1 MEKKQDDARNTEN
14 EKKPEAAGQ
23 HAQPGSAAPDTV
35 TDVELANEKTTPEKT
50 TAQAGKTDTAAAGKP
65 VSGAAGGVI
74 PPAATGK
81 DGSNGGNGT
90 KGPLIAAF
98 VVVAAIAAGGYY
110 YAQNHQSEPASSS
123 QTTSESASS
132 APAEAPAS
140 DAGQAGQTR
149 GADAT
154 SDSTGSADSSDA
166 TKSDAPSETGSAQ
179 SAGTTPASGQAQ
191 AGTEGAGEGASP
203 ADSASTT
210 SDAASG
216 STSSTPM
223 GPAATNSEPA
233 QTEAEPDGN
242 ATAQSS
248 SATANDNNPGDAK
261 ADKTESAAPSGQ
273 DAATTPPSAA
283 GASATATDASQASG
297 TPSTAVSGTGGFTS
311 SLPADIRDQLDRQ
324 SAQIIA
330 LRDQL
335 ESSQKQL
342 QQLQTS
348 RLQASRD
355 ETTLF
360 VVNDVSRLVTMAQ
373 NELAIAGNLDNA
385 VTSLE
390 TAIKAIDQADAPV
403 LAGLRGALSADIV
416 TLKSA
421 PAIGID
427 AQFSQ
432 VAALSGKIDA
442 LPMLAPDQ
450 AGAKPMAGQ
459 SADMTS
465 SPAQSVNDTNPG
477 APSGVWYE
485 RAWNEVKTWPLAA
498 WNGLRSDLGGI
509 VRVEKLADPNQ
520 VLLTVD
526 QAARLRANLQQH
538 LHFAQQAL
546 LNAQQGIWTSSLET
560 VVKGIRQSFNQD
572 SAQTQEV
579 LAQLQQLLK
588 AGVRQQLPPITQS
601 VKAVQETR
609 KQLKSMNPGQE

>member
-14 EKKPEAAGQ
+14 EKKPEATGR
-23 HAQPGSAAPDTV
+23 HAQPGSAVPDTV
-35 TDVELANEKTTPEKT
+35 TDVELANEKSTAEKT
-50 TAQAGKTDTAAAGKP
+50 TARAGYADTATVGKSG
-65 VSGAAGGVI
+65 SGAAGGAI
-74 PPAATGK
+74 PPIDKGK
-81 DGSNGGNGT
+81 DDRNAGKGT
-90 KGPLIAAF
+90 KGPLIAAL

-110 YAQNHQSEPASSS
+110 YAQNNQSE
-123 QTTSESASS
+123 SESSGQTASEPVSS

-140 DAGQAGQTR
+140 ATGQPGQTPA
-149 GADAT
+149 ADAT
-154 SDSTGSADSSDA
+154 ADSTDSSSSSQSAAAGNAESAQSSDSTPA
-166 TKSDAPSETGSAQ
+166 TTNGDT
-179 SAGTTPASGQAQ
+179 Q
-191 AGTEGAGEGASP
+191 AGANGAGAGASA
-203 ADSASTT
+203 ADTASTNQDET
-210 SDAASG
+210 SG
-216 STSSTPM
+216 STSSTPV
-223 GPAATNSEPA
+223 GPAASNSESTQA
-233 QTEAEPDGN
+233 GAEATGN
-242 ATAQSS
+242 ATAQSTGTTS
-248 SATANDNNPGDAK
+248 SDNTSGDASVGASVQDTAATPTSATG
-261 ADKTESAAPSGQ
+261 
-273 DAATTPPSAA
+273 TP
-283 GASATATDASQASG
+283 ATAVDTPQASG
-297 TPSTAVSGTGGFTS
+297 TPSTAGSGTGGFTG

-342 QQLQTS
+342 QQLQTT

-373 NELAIAGNLDNA
+373 NELAIAGNLENA
-385 VTSLE
+385 VASLE

-403 LAGLRGALSADIV
+403 LAGLRGALAADIV

-421 PAIGID
+421 PTIGVD
-427 AQFSQ
+427 AQFAQ

-459 SADMTS
+459 SSDVTS
-465 SPAQSVNDTNPG
+465 PVGGANDTNSV
-477 APSGVWYE
+477 ASSDVWYE

-498 WNGLRSDLGGI
+498 WEGLRSDLGGI

-526 QAARLRANLQQH
+526 QAAQLRANLKQH

-546 LNAQQGIWTSSLET
+546 LNGQQGIWTSSLET

-572 SAQTQEV
+572 SVETQQV
-579 LAQLQQLLK
+579 LTQLQQLLQ

-601 VKAVQETR
+601 VTAVQETR

>member
-1 MEKKQDDARNTEN
+1 MEKKQDDARNTEH
-14 EKKPEAAGQ
+14 EKKPEAAGP

-35 TDVELANEKTTPEKT
+35 TDVELANEKSTAEKT
-50 TAQAGKTDTAAAGKP
+50 TVRAGDVDTANAGKSG
-65 VSGAAGGVI
+65 SGAAGGAI
-74 PPAATGK
+74 PPIDTGTDDSNTGK
-81 DGSNGGNGT
+81 GT
-90 KGPLIAAF
+90 KGPLIGAL

-110 YAQNHQSEPASSS
+110 YAQNNQSEPESSS
-123 QTTSESASS
+123 QTASEPAAST
-132 APAEAPAS
+132 PAEAPTSA
-140 DAGQAGQTR
+140 AGQPGQTPA
-149 GADAT
+149 ADAT
-154 SDSTGSADSSDA
+154 ADSSSSSQPDA
-166 TKSDAPSETGSAQ
+166 AGNAQ
-179 SAGTTPASGQAQ
+179 SPQSTGTTPATTNGDTQ
-191 AGTEGAGEGASP
+191 AGADGAGQGV
-203 ADSASTT
+203 SAG
-210 SDAASG
+210 DAASTSQDEASG
-216 STSSTPM
+216 SISSTPM
-223 GPAATNSEPA
+223 GPTATNSEST
-233 QTEAEPDGN
+233 QTGAEAAGN
-242 ATAQSS
+242 STGQSVGAANSDNASGDASDDASVQDTAATA
-248 SATANDNNPGDAK
+248 T
-261 ADKTESAAPSGQ
+261 
-273 DAATTPPSAA
+273 SAA
-283 GASATATDASQASG
+283 GTPATTVDTPQASG
-297 TPSTAVSGTGGFTS
+297 TPSAAGSGTGGFTG

-342 QQLQTS
+342 QQLQTT

-373 NELAIAGNLDNA
+373 NELAIAGNLENA
-385 VTSLE
+385 VASLE
-390 TAIKAIDQADAPV
+390 TAIKAIDQADTPV
-403 LAGLRGALSADIV
+403 LAGLRGALTADIV

-421 PAIGID
+421 PAIGVD
-427 AQFSQ
+427 AQFAQ

-459 SADMTS
+459 SSDVA
-465 SPAQSVNDTNPG
+465 SPAGGANDTNSV
-477 APSGVWYE
+477 ASSSVWYE
-485 RAWNEVKTWPLAA
+485 RAWNEVKTWPGAA
-498 WNGLRSDLGGI
+498 WEGLRSDLGGI

-526 QAARLRANLQQH
+526 QAAQLRANLKQH

-546 LNAQQGIWTSSLET
+546 LNGQQGIWTTSLET

-572 SAQTQEV
+572 SVETQQV
-579 LAQLQQLLK
+579 LTQLQQLLK

>member
-23 HAQPGSAAPDTV
+23 HAKPGSVAPDTV
-35 TDVELANEKTTPEKT
+35 TDVELANEKSTPEKT
-50 TAQAGKTDTAAAGKP
+50 AAQAGKADAAAAGKP
-65 VSGAAGGVI
+65 VSGTAGGAI
-74 PPAATGK
+74 PPVATGK
-81 DGSNGGNGT
+81 DDSNAGNGT
-90 KGPLIAAF
+90 KGPLIAAV

-123 QTTSESASS
+123 QTTSEPASS
-132 APAEAPAS
+132 APAKTPES
-140 DAGQAGQTR
+140 DAVQSGQAPG
-149 GADAT
+149 T
-154 SDSTGSADSSDA
+154 SDSTGAADSSDSA
-166 TKSDAPSETGSAQ
+166 KSDATSQTGSVQ
-179 SAGTTPASGQAQ
+179 SGGTTPATTASGDAQ
-191 AGTEGAGEGASP
+191 AGTDGASEGASP
-203 ADSASTT
+203 VDTASTT
-210 SDAASG
+210 SDAVSG

-233 QTEAEPDGN
+233 QTGTATGGN

-248 SATANDNNPGDAK
+248 STTPNEATSDDGTV
-261 ADKTESAAPSGQ
+261 DKTGSAASSGQ
-273 DAATTPPSAA
+273 DAAATPASAA
-283 GASATATDASQASG
+283 GASATAADTSQASG
-297 TPSTAVSGTGGFTS
+297 TPSAAVMGTGGFNG

-373 NELAIAGNLDNA
+373 NELAIAGNLENA

-416 TLKSA
+416 TLKAA
-421 PAIGID
+421 PAMGVD
-427 AQFSQ
+427 AQFAK
-432 VAALSGKIDA
+432 VAALSEKIDA

-459 SADMTS
+459 SADVTS
-465 SPAQSVNDTNPG
+465 SPAQGANDTNPG
-477 APSGVWYE
+477 APSEVWYE

-526 QAARLRANLQQH
+526 QAAQLRANLKQH

-546 LNAQQGIWTSSLET
+546 LNGQQGIWTSSLET

-572 SAQTQEV
+572 SVETQEV

>member
-14 EKKPEAAGQ
+14 EKKPEAAGS

-35 TDVELANEKTTPEKT
+35 TDVELANEKSTAEKT
-50 TAQAGKTDTAAAGKP
+50 TARAGHADTATAGK
-65 VSGAAGGVI
+65 SGSGPAGGAI
-74 PPAATGK
+74 PPIDKGK
-81 DGSNGGNGT
+81 DDSIPGKGT
-90 KGPLIAAF
+90 KGPLIAAL

-110 YAQNHQSEPASSS
+110 YSQNNQSESESSGQTASEPASS
-123 QTTSESASS
+123 
-132 APAEAPAS
+132 APA
-140 DAGQAGQTR
+140 
-149 GADAT
+149 ADAT
-154 SDSTGSADSSDA
+154 ADSTNSSSSSPSDA
-166 TKSDAPSETGSAQ
+166 AGNAESAQ
-179 SAGTTPASGQAQ
+179 SADTTPATTHDDTQ
-191 AGTEGAGEGASP
+191 AGTDSAGASA
-203 ADSASTT
+203 ADTASTT
-210 SDAASG
+210 PDETSG
-216 STSSTPM
+216 STSSTPV
-223 GPAATNSEPA
+223 GPAASNSEPT
-233 QTEAEPDGN
+233 QTETEATGN
-242 ATAQSS
+242 ATEPSAGATSS
-248 SATANDNNPGDAK
+248 DNTSGDA
-261 ADKTESAAPSGQ
+261 SAGASAQ
-273 DAATTPPSAA
+273 DTAATPPSAA
-283 GASATATDASQASG
+283 GRPATALDTQQTSGAS
-297 TPSTAVSGTGGFTS
+297 STAGSGTGGAS
-311 SLPADIRDQLDRQ
+311 GSLPADIRDQLDRQ

-342 QQLQTS
+342 QQLQTT

-373 NELAIAGNLDNA
+373 NELAIAGNLENA
-385 VTSLE
+385 VASLE

-403 LAGLRGALSADIV
+403 LAGLRGALAADIV

-421 PAIGID
+421 PTIGVD
-427 AQFSQ
+427 AQFAQ

-459 SADMTS
+459 SSDVT
-465 SPAQSVNDTNPG
+465 SPAQGANDTSSV
-477 APSGVWYE
+477 ASSDVWYE
-485 RAWNEVKTWPLAA
+485 RAWNEVKTWPAAA
-498 WNGLRSDLGGI
+498 WEGLRSDLGGI

-526 QAARLRANLQQH
+526 QAAQLRANLQQH

-546 LNAQQGIWTSSLET
+546 LNGQQGIWTSSLET

-572 SAQTQEV
+572 SVETQQV
-579 LAQLQQLLK
+579 LTQLQQLLQ